1 MLEYTLIELP
11 IEIFINSQLAYF
23 NFQGLLVWHSF
34 GFDIFVLLRFY
45 LEKTLLKV
53 NKKISYYLVQGDGM
67 RVHALR
73 LILIIFWRRIKK
85 FFIVF
90 LASFVFA
97 NMIYTDKFS
106 PLENCIQTITRMML
120 HFF

>member
-1 MLEYTLIELP
+1 MRAAFKSPKEKILEYTLIELP

-53 NKKISYYLVQGDGM
+53 NKKY
-67 RVHALR
+67 
-73 LILIIFWRRIKK
+73 LIIWSK
-85 FFIVF
+85 VM
-90 LASFVFA
+90 ACV
-97 NMIYTDKFS
+97 YTHS
-106 PLENCIQTITRMML
+106 V
-120 HFF
+120 